1 MLFIMLENG
10 EVHENIL
17 GALFLSV
24 GNLTLSPLSGK
35 ERRNSIDINPI
46 PESKKLNGLSE
57 LNAALMKSMASP
69 PNELNSKFPSSIIM
83 GNSKFSSD
91 VIGNSQLSNDVTG
104 SSKVSSDARQRVA
117 GALEDNVDTVSTLS
131 SNRLAGSTSSGNSTE
146 KANTSDSS
154 SSNSKYTSK

>member
-69 PNELNSKFPSSIIM
+69 PNELNSKFPSSIM